1 MSVIIAGERSGVG
14 KTTVT
19 LTLLA
24 SLCRSDRS
32 VQSFK
37 VGPDYIDPM
46 FHQHVT
52 GRACRNLDPV
62 LTSQVYVQQCF
73 ARHSQESEYALV
85 EGVMG
90 LFDGIGHR
98 EMRERRGR
106 GDAGTRGI
114 TNAQCPMP
122 NAPCPTDFASTA
134 HIARLLDLPVVL
146 VIDCSRLSGSVAAI
160 AHGYQSFDPRIKMA
174 GVVLNRVG
182 SDRHLSLL
190 KDSLESL
197 QLPILGVLRRQD
209 NITIP
214 DRHLGLIPT
223 AELPE
228 LDAVINRLADLG
240 DTCFDWQ
247 RLLPLLKSKPLPI
260 PYSPL
265 PTPYSPIRIAI
276 ARDRAF
282 NFYYQDN
289 LDLLQQLGAE
299 LVYWSPLVDAELP
312 KDVQGMYFG
321 GGFPEVFAQQLAE
334 NISTRDAVKTV
345 ILQGMPTIAE
355 CGGLMYL
362 CEELIDFAG
371 KSWPMAG
378 VLPTSA
384 VMGGRL
390 TLGYRRAVALQD
402 NLLVKAGKTVYGH
415 EFHRSHLTL
424 TSSQPL
430 FETSR
435 YDCDENMGYEGW
447 GLPVN
452 VHASYVHLHWGE
464 SVEIPQQF
472 IKECLKFAFSKTCI

>member
-24 SLCRSDRS
+24 SLRRRDRL

-62 LTSQVYVQQCF
+62 LTSEAYVQQCF
-73 ARHSQESEYALV
+73 ALHSQVSEYALV

-90 LFDGIGHR
+90 LFDGIGHGQ
-98 EMRERRGR
+98 EK
-106 GDAGTRGI
+106 
-114 TNAQCPMP
+114 QKS
-122 NAPCPTDFASTA
+122 TDFASTA

-160 AHGYQSFDPRIKMA
+160 AHGYQSFDPRIKIA

-190 KDSLESL
+190 KDSLEPL

-214 DRHLGLIPT
+214 DRHLGLVPT

-228 LDAVINRLADLG
+228 LNALIDRLADLG

-247 RLLPLLKSKPLPI
+247 GLLPLLKSKPLPH
-260 PYSPL
+260 L
-265 PTPYSPIRIAI
+265 PHPSHPPSSIKIAV

-289 LDLLQQLGAE
+289 LDLLQNLGAE
-299 LVYWSPLVDAELP
+299 LVFWSPLEDAGIP

-334 NISTRDAVKTV
+334 NISVRDAVKTA
-345 ILQGMPTIAE
+345 ILKGMPTVAE

-362 CEELIDFAG
+362 CEQIIDFEG
-371 KSWPMAG
+371 KSWSMAG

-402 NLLVKAGKTVYGH
+402 NLLVKAGTTVYGH
-415 EFHRSHLTL
+415 EFHRSLLTL
-424 TSSQPL
+424 TPTQPL

-435 YDCDENMGYEGW
+435 YDCEENMGCEGW
-447 GLPVN
+447 GLSAN
-452 VHASYVHLHWGE
+452 VYASYVHLHWGV
-464 SVEIPQQF
+464 SGEIPQRF
-472 IKECLKFAFSKTCI
+472 IKRCKS

>member
-1 MSVIIAGERSGVG
+1 MALIIAGERSGVG

-24 SLCRSDRS
+24 SLRRRGGI

-52 GRACRNLDPV
+52 NRACRNLDPV
-62 LTSQVYVQQCF
+62 LTSEAYVQQCF
-73 ARHSQESEYALV
+73 AQHSQGSEYALV

-90 LFDGIGHR
+90 LFDGVGSR
-98 EMRERRGR
+98 KE
-106 GDAGTRGI
+106 DSQA
-114 TNAQCPMP
+114 
-122 NAPCPTDFASTA
+122 TDFASTA
-134 HIARLLDLPVVL
+134 HIARLLDVPVVL

-160 AHGYQSFDPRIKMA
+160 AHGYCTFDARIKIA
-174 GVVLNRVG
+174 GLILNRVG

-190 KDSLESL
+190 KNSLKSL

-214 DRHLGLIPT
+214 DRHLGLVPT
-223 AELPE
+223 TELPE

-247 RLLPLLKSKPLPI
+247 KLLPLLKSEDKGMKMQGSREQGAGGKTFGEYPNLAFSPPSYSSSPPFPI
-260 PYSPL
+260 K
-265 PTPYSPIRIAI
+265 IAI

-289 LDLLQQLGAE
+289 LDLLQNLGAE
-299 LVYWSPLVDAELP
+299 LVFWSPLADAELP
-312 KDVQGMYFG
+312 PGIQGMYFG
-321 GGFPEVFAQQLAE
+321 GGFPEVFAQKLAANTSARE
-334 NISTRDAVKTV
+334 AVKTA
-345 ILQGMPTIAE
+345 IFDGMPTIAE

-362 CEELIDFAG
+362 CEQIIDFDHQ
-371 KSWPMAG
+371 SWPMVG

-384 VMGGRL
+384 VMGKSL
-390 TLGYRRAVALQD
+390 TLGYRRAVALQ
-402 NLLVKAGKTVYGH
+402 NSLLGQTGINIYGH
-415 EFHRSHLTL
+415 EFHRSHL
-424 TSSQPL
+424 SSNPHQPL
-430 FETSR
+430 FATHR
-435 YDCDENMGYEGW
+435 YDSQENMGNEGW

-452 VHASYVHLHWGE
+452 LHASYIHLHWGDN
-464 SVEIPQQF
+464 VEIPQRFMQR
-472 IKECLKFAFSKTCI
+472 CI

>member
-19 LTLLA
+19 LALLA
-24 SLCRSDRS
+24 SLCRRDRP

-46 FHQHVT
+46 FHQYVT
-52 GRACRNLDPV
+52 GRPCRNLDPV
-62 LTSQVYVQQCF
+62 LTSEAYVQQCF
-73 ARHSQESEYALV
+73 ARHSQETEYALV

-90 LFDGIGHR
+90 LFDGIGYGKDNSSINSR
-98 EMRERRGR
+98 QS
-106 GDAGTRGI
+106 TV
-114 TNAQCPMP
+114 NNQPSQCS
-122 NAPCPTDFASTA
+122 TDFASTA

-160 AHGYQSFDPRIKMA
+160 AHGYKSFDPRIKMA

-214 DRHLGLIPT
+214 DRHLGLVPT

-247 RLLPLLKSKPLPI
+247 RLLPLLKSKSLPI
-260 PYSPL
+260 SYSPL
-265 PTPYSPIRIAI
+265 PTPYSPIRIAV

-299 LVYWSPLVDAELP
+299 LIYWSPLIDAELP
-312 KDVQGMYFG
+312 KDIHGMYFG

-334 NISTRDAVKTV
+334 NISARDAVKTA
-345 ILQGMPTIAE
+345 IIKGMPTIAE

-362 CEELIDFAG
+362 CEEIIDFAG
-371 KSWPMAG
+371 KSWSMVG

-402 NLLVKAGKTVYGH
+402 NLLVKAGETVYGH
-415 EFHRSHLTL
+415 EFHRSSLTA
-424 TSSQPL
+424 TPTQPL
-430 FETSR
+430 FKTSR
-435 YDCDENMGYEGW
+435 YDCEENMGCEGW
-447 GLPVN
+447 GLPMN
-452 VHASYVHLHWGE
+452 VYASYVHLHWGT
-464 SVEIPQQF
+464 SIGIPLKF
-472 IKECLKFAFSKTCI
+472 IKSSLRYIKYF